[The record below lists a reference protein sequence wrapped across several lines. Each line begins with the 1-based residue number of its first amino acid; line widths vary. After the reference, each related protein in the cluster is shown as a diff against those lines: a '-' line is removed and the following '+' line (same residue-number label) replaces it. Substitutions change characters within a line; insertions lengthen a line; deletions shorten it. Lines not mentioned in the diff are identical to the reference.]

1 MEKVTVMIIDDHE
14 LIRDA
19 WTILLSKDGRF
30 QITEKL
36 GDPEEVEEKL
46 KKKQPDLVLL
56 DINLG
61 SKDGFEVLELIKKY
75 SPNSK
80 VIAVSMH
87 NQTIYVK
94 RMIKGGAKGY
104 ITKNSS
110 AQEFLHGIEMVMKG
124 GRYICKEVKNVLAAQ
139 MLAGER
145 SKVNRLTYREIEII
159 KCLREGLSSKEIAA
173 KLTVTEEAV
182 KGQVKNI
189 LSKLGA
195 NDRTH
200 AAVIGLRNGI
210 IDA

>member
-145 SKVNRLTYREIEII
+145 SKVNKLTYREIEII

-173 KLTVTEEAV
+173 KLSLTTKTIEVHRHNILKKLE
-182 KGQVKNI
+182 VKNSI
-189 LSKLGA
+189 AAIEIA
-195 NDRTH
+195 N
-200 AAVIGLRNGI
+200 AYGL
-210 IDA
+210 

>member
-30 QITEKL
+30 QITEKI

-61 SKDGFEVLELIKKY
+61 PKDGFEVLELIKKY

-145 SKVNRLTYREIEII
+145 SKVNKLTYREIEII

-173 KLTVTEEAV
+173 KLSLTTKTIEVHRHNILKKLE
-182 KGQVKNI
+182 VKNSI
-189 LSKLGA
+189 AAIEIA
-195 NDRTH
+195 N
-200 AAVIGLRNGI
+200 AYGL
-210 IDA
+210 